1 VSRVAQVLAGNVR
14 AAARLMR
21 DLDDGVS
28 DAREDLRQL
37 HTHTGNAFIVGVT
50 GAPGSG
56 KSTLVDALIAH
67 YRGCGMRVGCLAV
80 DPTSPFTGGAILGD
94 RVRMTRHALDDG
106 VFIRSVATRGALGGV
121 SRSTADMVHV
131 LDAMGMDIIL
141 VETVGVGQA
150 EVDIIRLAHTTAVV
164 LVPGL
169 GDDVQAI
176 KAGVMEIADV
186 FVVNK
191 SDVPAAKRVVKSLTM
206 LRNLEGARSD
216 GWVPPVVET
225 IATEGGG
232 VPALAAAV
240 ASHRAHLDAG
250 AGVARTRNRARLE
263 VEAAARVLLDERIAA
278 DHDVDSVIDRVVRRE
293 LDPYA
298 AAELILG
305 SGD

>member
-1 VSRVAQVLAGNVR
+1 
-14 AAARLMR
+14 MR

-50 GAPGSG
+50 GVPGSG

-225 IATEGGG
+225 IATEGAG
-232 VPALAAAV
+232 VPELADAV
-240 ASHRAHLDAG
+240 ASHRSHLDAG
-250 AGVARTRNRARLE
+250 PGVARARNRARLE

-278 DHDVDSVIDRVVRRE
+278 EHDVDSVIDRVVRRE